1 MKQTNLC
8 KRELEKSRIN
18 KRKKL
23 ILLMTQL
30 RLAKSQKLLRLLG
43 KDLPNELTKI
53 KMKMGLHKIEN
64 VTKQLSLVRANSLWT
79 QRKMHLRN
87 QIETAKT
94 NQLNMFHTNLK
105 ELINQNIKSTCL
117 LNGDS
122 LELKST

>member
-1 MKQTNLC
+1 MKQKNLC

-30 RLAKSQKLLRLLG
+30 RLAKSQKLLRRLG

-105 ELINQNIKSTCL
+105 ELISQNIKSTCL

>member
-1 MKQTNLC
+1 
-8 KRELEKSRIN
+8 
-18 KRKKL
+18 
-23 ILLMTQL
+23 MTQL

>member
-64 VTKQLSLVRANSLWT
+64 VTKQLSLVIANSLWT

-105 ELINQNIKSTCL
+105 NS
-117 LNGDS
+117 
-122 LELKST
+122 